1 MKIIESYLTR
11 SPYWGKN
18 VNPTDSR
25 YRRYQDNG
33 PQGAMLHSV
42 GCDQPSA
49 EVFVN
54 MWNKPWFDAACVHGF
69 IDANTGDVHHTM
81 PWGFRAPH
89 AGGDANN
96 THIGIEMCEP
106 DCITYTGGSS
116 FTCSNLPRARAQ
128 AKRTY
133 DSAVELFAD
142 LCKQYG
148 WDPLKRG
155 VIISHKEGCAMG
167 IASSHGDPEH
177 LWKGLGLEYTMDGFR
192 QDVKKA
198 MEVGKFRDVSEDS
211 YYAEAVQWAER
222 NGITKGIGEDIF
234 GPEQLCTRA
243 QAVTFLHRMAG
254 CPESVMNYSPLDDVK
269 PGSYYEEAVN
279 WAYFAGIVKGVDA
292 YHFCP
297 DEPCTRGQIV
307 TFLWRYAGCPKPLN
321 GKKPFIDVEEDKF
334 YAEAVKWAKENA
346 ITTGVDREHFCPNH
360 GCTRAQIVTFLYRM
374 SLAI

>member
-1 MKIIESYLTR
+1 MKIIEAYLTR

-18 VNPTDSR
+18 VSPTDSR

-33 PQGAMLHSV
+33 PEGAMLHSV
-42 GCDQPSA
+42 GCSQPSA

-106 DCITYTGGSS
+106 DCITYTGGSA

-167 IASSHGDPEH
+167 IASNHGDPEH

-198 MEVGKFRDVSEDS
+198 METSKFRYVPEDS
-211 YYAEAVQWAER
+211 YYAEAVQWAEL

-243 QAVTFLHRMAG
+243 QAVTFLYRYWGSRSDLGLEH
-254 CPESVMNYSPLDDVK
+254 PFEDVRADA
-269 PGSYYEEAVN
+269 YYNDAVK
-279 WAYFAGIVKGVDA
+279 WAYACGITNGVDPM
-292 YHFCP
+292 HFCP

-307 TFLWRYAGCPKPLN
+307 TFLWRLAGCPEPMN
-321 GKKPFIDVEEDKF
+321 AGMPFADVPEGSY
-334 YAEAVKWAKENA
+334 YAKAVAWAKENA
-346 ITTGVDREHFCPNH
+346 ITTGVDAEHFCPNH
-360 GCTRAQIVTFLYRM
+360 GCTRAQIVTFLHRM
-374 SLAI
+374 SLAV